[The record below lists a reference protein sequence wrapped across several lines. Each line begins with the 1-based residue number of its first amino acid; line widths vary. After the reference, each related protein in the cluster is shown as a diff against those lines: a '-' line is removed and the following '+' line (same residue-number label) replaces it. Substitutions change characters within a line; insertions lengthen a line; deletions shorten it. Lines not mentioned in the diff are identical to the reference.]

1 MSPNM
6 HRYKPLPSHES
17 TRLLTLT
24 SLPYSPVI
32 QSNLVAFRCNS
43 MLLYTACS
51 YTCGANDHTDR
62 LCLEGNT
69 YLPITH
75 TAAYIL
81 LRAPKSRWL
90 WMDAVCINQDDN
102 DEKAH
107 QLQEM
112 WRIYS
117 NARLVMVWLGDLS
130 DDADIALEFLRLW
143 RPGAALVLEGNDS
156 LQMAHP
162 DVRAFCNA
170 MDAIRW

>member
-1 MSPNM
+1 
-6 HRYKPLPSHES
+6 
-17 TRLLTLT
+17 
-24 SLPYSPVI
+24 
-32 QSNLVAFRCNS
+32 
-43 MLLYTACS
+43 
-51 YTCGANDHTDR
+51 
-62 LCLEGNT
+62 
-69 YLPITH
+69 
-75 TAAYIL
+75 
-81 LRAPKSRWL
+81 
-90 WMDAVCINQDDN
+90 MDAVCINQDDN